1 MICGISVKSYV
12 MSDSL
17 SEIGEIYF
25 QKIFFVEI
33 LVKFLWK
40 KWNATNFAQT
50 IRHDVT
56 FGADSENHNE
66 KF

>member
-1 MICGISVKSYV
+1 MIFGISSESHV
-12 MSDSL
+12 MCEIL

-25 QKIFFVEI
+25 RKFFFVEI

-40 KWNATNFAQT
+40 KLNATNFAQT

-56 FGADSENHNE
+56 FGADSENHN
-66 KF
+66 